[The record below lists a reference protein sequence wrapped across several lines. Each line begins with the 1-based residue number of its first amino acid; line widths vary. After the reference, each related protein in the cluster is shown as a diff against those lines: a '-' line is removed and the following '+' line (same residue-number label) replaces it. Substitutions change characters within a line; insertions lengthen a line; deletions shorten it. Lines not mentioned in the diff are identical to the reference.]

1 MANDNPRQS
10 SLEEKNADPDLK
22 PDATPNAAEEV
33 NPANDDRSLDI
44 GESGQFAPGGYYN
57 QHGVNESERLD
68 LDEQTASG
76 LAGGK
81 AGSSGGSST

>member
-1 MANDNPRQS
+1 MSREHDEPGPSADEPSESEIKQGKETNPHRT
-10 SLEEKNADPDLK
+10 A
-22 PDATPNAAEEV
+22 
-33 NPANDDRSLDI
+33 DI

-68 LDEQTASG
+68 LDEQTSSG